1 MPSEEG
7 FSRMKKALDVLG
19 HPEHG
24 LKAVHI
30 AGTNGKGSVAVMT
43 ASILEEA
50 GYTVGLYTSPHLELE
65 SERIQYWDGGHHMID
80 QSHFDELM
88 EQAREAIRKVDAGY
102 ASVFMVY
109 TLAAYLYFAE
119 MKPDYAVI
127 ECGVGGRLDVTN
139 TIDMPVVSVFTQIGL
154 DHTQSLGKTVFRITR
169 EKAGIIRPGV
179 PVVSQSDDPNVQ
191 KILRSTALEKGC
203 SFTDV
208 SVLTDHYRKYPLAM
222 TGDFQ
227 LKNAATAA
235 EAVRAAGIEV
245 TESDIASGLA
255 KAFHPGRFEI
265 IRENPYVIID
275 GGHNPD
281 AIKGMCRSFTE
292 FARQKKIKRTLLI
305 FGCMRDKDSR
315 RMVQLLTSDLRG
327 VSYASV
333 AIDYERAE
341 DPETIAGYFADMGRS
356 CTCYKCAEEAFK
368 GAMASNFE
376 CILIT
381 GSIYLAG
388 AMRGYFL
395 GNN

>member
-1 MPSEEG
+1 
-7 FSRMKKALDVLG
+7 
-19 HPEHG
+19 
-24 LKAVHI
+24 
-30 AGTNGKGSVAVMT
+30 
-43 ASILEEA
+43 
-50 GYTVGLYTSPHLELE
+50 
-65 SERIQYWDGGHHMID
+65 
-80 QSHFDELM
+80 M

-139 TIDMPVVSVFTQIGL
+139 TIDTPVVSVFTQIGL

-191 KILRSTALEKGC
+191 IILRSTALEKGC

-395 GNN
+395 GKN